1 MRSDLVQSSGRA
13 VRTLL
18 LALLLTPWLLIA
30 VFASSAAEASSQT
43 DTVTVPQALNLRSDG
58 IEAQAQDLVLILML
72 SRTDCS
78 YCALLKRE
86 IIGPMIASG
95 DYQDKVMIRELL
107 LDSGT
112 ELIDFDGIRTRA
124 DAIAR
129 RYDETLTP
137 TLLFLSPTG
146 AELAAPRRGVNTL
159 EFYAHYLDKAID
171 KARAALPRSAVAADN
186 PYGDVSVPLNLQ
198 QVPGQPVYYA
208 QGKPGVPNQDNQG
221 HTSNAGFVI
230 TDEGVVVY
238 DALGT
243 PALGFELLRAIRNLT
258 DQPVRYVIAGH
269 YHADHIYGLQA
280 FAEHTDAVIWAHRA
294 ALEYADN
301 SGSFSRGEDAKRRLA
316 QRREA
321 LAPWVNEKTRIIAP
335 QETFTGSTTLTLG
348 GLHFDLMPLGP
359 AHSPSDTALLV
370 RELGIVFSGD
380 MIYGG
385 RVPFLDSS
393 EVNTASWLAGLQTLL
408 ALQPAP
414 WFVIPG
420 HGQASDDL
428 TGRLRFTKDYI
439 NYLRDTMGAAADD
452 LIPFEEVYAQTDWSA
467 YQQLPAFDAS
477 NRGNAYR
484 VYLEMESEALSQ

>member
-1 MRSDLVQSSGRA
+1 MRSELVRWLDATGRS
-13 VRTLL
+13 LL
-18 LALLLTPWLLIA
+18 PALLLTLLSLTA
-30 VFASSAAEASSQT
+30 LLGGRVAEASSQG
-43 DTVTVPQALNLRSDG
+43 DTVTLPQALNLRSDG
-58 IEAQAQDLVLILML
+58 IQAQAQGLVLILML
-72 SRTDCS
+72 SRTDCP
-78 YCALLKRE
+78 YCELLKRE

-107 LDSGT
+107 LDSGS
-112 ELIDFDGIRTRA
+112 ELIDFAGARTRA
-124 DAIAR
+124 EAFAR

-137 TLLFLSPTG
+137 TLLLLSPTG
-146 AELAAPRRGVNTL
+146 TELAAPRRGVSTL
-159 EFYAHYLDKAID
+159 EFYAYYLDKAID
-171 KARAALPRSAVAADN
+171 KARAALLRPAGAADN

-208 QGKPGVPNQDNQG
+208 QGKPGVPNRDNQG

-230 TDEGVVVY
+230 TDEGVLVY

-301 SGSFSRGEDAKRRLA
+301 SGSFSRGEDARRRLA

-335 QETFTGSTTLTLG
+335 QKTFAGPITLTLG
-348 GLHFDLMPLGP
+348 GVHFDLIPLGP

-370 RELGIVFSGD
+370 REPGIVFSGD

-385 RVPFLDSS
+385 RVPFLDSP
-393 EVNTASWLAGLQTLL
+393 EVNTASWLAGLEALL
-408 ALQPAP
+408 ALQPPP

-420 HGQASDDL
+420 HGPAADDL
-428 TGRLRFTKDYI
+428 AGRLRFTKNYI
-439 NYLRDTMGAAADD
+439 DYLRITMGAAADD
-452 LIPFEEVYAQTDWSA
+452 LIPFEDIYARTDWSA
-467 YQQLPAFDAS
+467 YQHLPAFDAS

-484 VYLEMESEALSQ
+484 VYLEMESEALSE